1 MTRSG
6 RRGDVSGI
14 AFQYAASAINIIAP
28 VGSHCG
34 HNPLAFALRSFNQSL
49 TCVRGSSA
57 RENRRDTVGRWI
69 FMLGMD
75 GWMNGWMDRLLIT
88 TVDPLNVERIGQM

>member
-1 MTRSG
+1 VVMCP
-6 RRGDVSGI
+6 GI
-14 AFQYAASAINIIAP
+14 AFQYAASAINVIAP

-34 HNPLAFALRSFNQSL
+34 HNPLAFALRSSNQSL

-75 GWMNGWMDRLLIT
+75 GWMDGWIDF
-88 TVDPLNVERIGQM
+88 